1 MIGSG
6 VGFSKS
12 TSEKLT
18 SIFARFVLG
27 ALQENRKLV
36 SKAARYST
44 TRVFGFVSSPKV
56 TPLRLPYLR
65 RSGAH
70 LLLPSWRPSES
81 SETGGIKRWMDTID
95 LRFWMKCGM
104 STMEGRDLPDL
115 GATQPYRTVTEA
127 SMRRTT
133 NRCPSPSRSG
143 RKY

>member
-70 LLLPSWRPSES
+70 LLLES
-81 SETGGIKRWMDTID
+81 
-95 LRFWMKCGM
+95 
-104 STMEGRDLPDL
+104 
-115 GATQPYRTVTEA
+115 A
-127 SMRRTT
+127 SRYFTT
-133 NRCPSPSRSG
+133 ASVVYCFQVGDPPNRQELVVLKVDG
-143 RKY
+143 YH